1 MQLTH
6 DITAEPIEGFRIFTV
21 DVNKLR
27 LAAVTNT
34 RLFVEPGENHSL
46 CRISHGHEIHE
57 PTAQCSCGFYV
68 VKSRRGIH
76 LAYPGMARSIVGNPE
91 DCYIG
96 GWLTSGRWKDTTYA
110 SARVRIW
117 GRIIEHENGYRAEW
131 MEVLGQSIQWW
142 PRRAYKHNNKLL
154 HRLREIYSQS
164 GGTELWLP
172 SVSQ

>member
-27 LAAVTNT
+27 LAALTSNKM
-34 RLFVEPGENHSL
+34 LVEPGENHSL
-46 CRISHGHEIHE
+46 CRLAGGHEIHE
-57 PTAQCSCGFYV
+57 PTPKCSCGFYV

-76 LAYPGMARSIVGNPE
+76 LAYPGMARSVMCGPDNYGMFFRP
-91 DCYIG
+91 G
-96 GWLTSGRWKDTTYA
+96 AKDTSYA

-154 HRLREIYSQS
+154 HRLREIYSQEGS
-164 GGTELWLP
+164 QLWLP